1 MNGQQSGGPGPE
13 PGPGNTT
20 QFLQL
25 EISQMLFSE
34 AQTMARQVALELMRE
49 AMRERLRERLGDRL
63 AALGKLAA
71 DDLLEDLEANL
82 TIERAI
88 RAHKERSA
96 DVQQRLA
103 AALVP
108 KG

>member
-1 MNGQQSGGPGPE
+1 
-13 PGPGNTT
+13 
-20 QFLQL
+20 
-25 EISQMLFSE
+25 
-34 AQTMARQVALELMRE
+34 MARQVALELMRE

-71 DDLLEDLEANL
+71 DELVEDIEANL

-88 RAHKERSA
+88 RTHKDHSA
-96 DVQQRLA
+96 DIQQRVA
-103 AALVP
+103 AALAP